1 MFTKYN
7 KWQRLFFLFV
17 AVVLMAGGCM
27 SKKSLIKDIPGEFDE
42 GTILSAETGKPVFFE
57 ELLKDLKQVRAV
69 YVGEQHT
76 NPAHHEIQ
84 LRIITE
90 LFNVYPNIAV
100 GMEMFDRSYQ
110 PVLDQWSA
118 GQLEES
124 EFLKKVHWYA
134 NWKFDFEL
142 YRNILAFIKE
152 KHIRLTALNIPFHIP
167 PKIAVG
173 GLESLSDD
181 DRKYLPLKI
190 DTSNADH
197 RAYVERIY
205 RHHHHLK
212 GRGTFEH
219 FYEAQCV
226 WEDVMAESAAM
237 TLKTTEKMVI
247 LAGTGHIIY
256 KFGIPDR
263 VSALTGGAPFRTVL
277 PISAGQSDRSAGD
290 YFWITQE

>member
-1 MFTKYN
+1 
-7 KWQRLFFLFV
+7 
-17 AVVLMAGGCM
+17 MA
-27 SKKSLIKDIPGEFDE
+27 KQTLIKNIPGEFGE
-42 GTILSAETGKPVFFE
+42 GVILSAETGKPLSFE
-57 ELLKDLKQVRAV
+57 ELLKDLKQVRAI

-90 LFNVYPNIAV
+90 LFKACPDMAV

-173 GLESLSDD
+173 GIKSLSHD
-181 DRKYLPLKI
+181 DRKYIPLKI
-190 DTSNADH
+190 DTSNAAH
-197 RAYVERIY
+197 RAYAEKIY

-212 GRGTFEH
+212 GRENFEH

-237 TLKTTEKMVI
+237 ALKVNEKMVI
-247 LAGTGHIIY
+247 LTGTGHMIY

-263 VSALTGGAPFRTVL
+263 VSAQTGGAPFRTVL
-277 PISAGQSDRSAGD
+277 PIQAGGEPDWSAGD
-290 YFWITQE
+290 YFWITP